1 MLQPM
6 SLLRSF
12 GVLLVSE
19 LQSCRPSEAGRRPSW
34 LISMAVHPGPPPEP
48 EIRIPKPE
56 RSPNSE
62 IRRREFRTGCVL
74 RPSGFGFLS
83 DFGLRN
89 SDFRF
94 RGSMREDSIGRN
106 LCPLRGEGVAAETLG
121 SSTGR
126 AAFGGRSD
134 TYSPNAGN
142 EVRYSRIARR
152 APSPLKG
159 ERAGVRGEAVRL
171 ACPAPEIEAAL
182 ISPAAP
188 YISFKPHRRTGILC
202 SRMSSSVG
210 V

>member
-62 IRRREFRTGCVL
+62 IRRREFRTGCVV

-106 LCPLRGEGVAAETLG
+106 LSPLRGEGVAAGEDDRDLPCNKLRYATAAA
-121 SSTGR
+121 TR
-126 AAFGGRSD
+126 A
-134 TYSPNAGN
+134 
-142 EVRYSRIARR
+142 
-152 APSPLKG
+152 
-159 ERAGVRGEAVRL
+159 
-171 ACPAPEIEAAL
+171 
-182 ISPAAP
+182 
-188 YISFKPHRRTGILC
+188 KPGPKSHF
-202 SRMSSSVG
+202 SN
-210 V
+210 